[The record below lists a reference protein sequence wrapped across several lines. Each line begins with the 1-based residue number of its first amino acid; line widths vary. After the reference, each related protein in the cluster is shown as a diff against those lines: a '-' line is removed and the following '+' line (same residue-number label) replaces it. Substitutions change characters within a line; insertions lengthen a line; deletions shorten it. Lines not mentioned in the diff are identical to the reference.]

1 MNIGVD
7 VVPGVINLSAYAGVN
22 VQTSQDFGLYVN
34 GIDPNNKVLTAGDL
48 VSINLF
54 PEPVEWTPVL
64 SNNGFVQSSNISHGH
79 YYKYGRMTVV
89 NLNVPFAN
97 VTNFGTGQYSLTLPF
112 AAATHM
118 DIFGGT
124 LHDTSTNSFYT
135 IKGHVEAN
143 SNVMTL
149 WYLSVVTKDAE
160 FDHNSPFEL
169 DTTDLLHMNFIYE
182 TVA

>member
-1 MNIGVD
+1 MPTIKIVPMPGVS
-7 VVPGVINLSAYAGVN
+7 VPGPQGPRGYQGETGLAGP
-22 VQTSQDFGLYVN
+22 QG
-34 GIDPNNKVLTAGDL
+34 PAGADA
-48 VSINLF
+48 VF

-89 NLNVPFAN
+89 NLNVPFSN

-169 DTTDLLHMNFIYE
+169 DTTDLFHMNFIYE